1 MFKLYTIFGLVI
13 MINKKLRIIKF
24 LLIKLFRIKG
34 NAHDISLGFTLGFL
48 VNFIPS
54 FGIGPII
61 STAGAKL
68 FKGNPLAGFIGGV
81 SLIWLF
87 PFLFYLNVIVGE
99 TLFPYGV
106 FPSAH
111 GMPHFGEG
119 IGAGLHVGAAFL
131 LGMVINILLFGM
143 IVYFVM
149 YNLVQKYR
157 IDFLCVIKKWNVKK

>member
-1 MFKLYTIFGLVI
+1 

-61 STAGAKL
+61 SAAGAKL

-119 IGAGLHVGAAFL
+119 IGASLHVGAAFL
-131 LGMVINILLFGM
+131 LGMVVNILLFGM

-149 YNLVQKYR
+149 YNMVQKYR